1 MGCMSN
7 PASTVTAAPSMPKWL
22 DNQMQAN
29 TQEANNLGHQP
40 FVPYTGQLTA
50 GFNGDQNTAIAQT
63 RAATGTNVLNG
74 AGNNGSISGVDLSGY
89 MNPFTDSV
97 INASDQNL
105 NKQYGIAAADLAGK
119 GTMQAGFGGYGDR
132 AGAASAELASNY
144 ANQKNTTDAGLYAAN
159 FTNAQG
165 YAQKAVDNQLQ
176 GNIANAGIQQAA
188 TNNLYNMGTAEQA
201 TNQAGLDAQYSEF
214 MRQLNDPYQ
223 KLGFAT
229 SIANGAAPFYTT
241 QTTTSKTG
249 APSALQIFGGL
260 VKAGSGAIS
269 IGSANGGRIGLAA
282 GGVAEAGAA
291 LPAMNRDG
299 QLEAILGMLGQPAES
314 YAEGGDVPVA
324 APVEAPPE
332 PPATNIRELNAQ
344 FERERQMAY
353 AQNLPPELLSQVLA
367 KLSERHA
374 QAASGLAAGANYRE
388 PGAAAEAGPWTQGLA
403 AANGQVPPISAGETP
418 APGPELPRGL
428 MAAAP
433 QGQRQYLASRTVAP
447 PDGALP
453 EAEATPTGD
462 VPRGLAGAVAPAS
475 GFDDQVMGMLR
486 QQNPQEAPEGEGF
499 FGRISRRM
507 NDPNYAFSRF
517 LLNSGLAT
525 LSATGVNGLAANA
538 MGDAHGLAVHRQE
551 VNDRAHNES
560 ERMTAGARLIQQH
573 RLGLGAARSGPEL
586 QQFHARLRE
595 LEAQGLGQG
604 AEARDIR
611 AMISKRT
618 GEGEGGMTA
627 PQLAT
632 ARARA
637 RASAEQEAGRM
648 HFDTEENRRA
658 WIEDRT
664 EQSFRTDIGEAGR
677 ELRAYTPQH
686 RGPAPVPREAVPA
699 GMVPD
704 WQNPGRTM
712 VAPDSRDL
720 PQHELDL
727 LVNGGSTRQ
736 TMEGFI
742 GTFQPEFTNKPLVG
756 GMQNTLGS
764 ILPGTPE
771 WEAQGRWWR
780 GYNEWVN
787 QFRNSLFGASLTAN
801 EQRAFAA
808 STVDQSMKPETVTA
822 YLERQRAVVESAIRR
837 RAGALAARGV
847 RRAELAEAV
856 GMDPE
861 ALFALPRDRG
871 QGGSRAAAGDRG
883 GAGAAPGAAVDPKEG
898 DTRTIDGKPAVF
910 TGGQWYE
917 IRPRAP
923 TAAPPSGLG
932 AAAP

>member
-1 MGCMSN
+1 VGCFSN
-7 PASTVTAAPSMPKWL
+7 PKTTVIAAPSMPAWL
-22 DNQMQAN
+22 DTQMKAN
-29 TQEANNLGHQP
+29 TQKANELGNKP
-40 FVPYTGQLTA
+40 FVPYTGQLVA
-50 GFNGDQNTAIAQT
+50 GFNGDQNSAIAQT
-63 RAATGTNVLNG
+63 KGMTGTNVLSG

-89 MNPFTDSV
+89 MNPFTENV

-105 NKQYGIAAADLAGK
+105 NKQYGVAAADLAGK

-144 ANQKNTTDAGLYAAN
+144 ANQKNTTDSGLYAAN

-176 GNIANAGIQQAA
+176 GNIANAGINQAA
-188 TNNLYNMGTAEQA
+188 TNNLFNMGTAEQA
-201 TNQAGLDAQYSEF
+201 TAQAGNDASYSEF
-214 MRQLNDPYQ
+214 MRELNDPYQ
-223 KLGFAT
+223 KLGFAA

-241 QTTTSKTG
+241 QTTTSKAG
-249 APSALQIFGGL
+249 APSALQVFGGL
-260 VKAGSGAIS
+260 LKSGSGMVSLA
-269 IGSANGGRIGLAA
+269 SANGGRVGLAA
-282 GGVAEAGAA
+282 GGVAEGGAA

-299 QLEAILGMLGQPAES
+299 QLEEILGMLGQPAQG
-314 YAEGGDVPVA
+314 YDPGGRVRPVEGGAEVPVGATAA
-324 APVEAPPE
+324 APVEAPPEPPE

-353 AQNLPPELLSQVLA
+353 AQNLPPALLSQVLA

-374 QAASGLAAGANYRE
+374 RAASGLVAGANYRE
-388 PGAAAEAGPWTQGLA
+388 PGAAAVSGPWTQGLA
-403 AANGQVPPISAGETP
+403 AANGQVPPISAGETLV
-418 APGPELPRGL
+418 PGPE
-428 MAAAP
+428 
-433 QGQRQYLASRTVAP
+433 QTSS
-447 PDGALP
+447 
-453 EAEATPTGD
+453 ATPTAQAAQA
-462 VPRGLAGAVAPAS
+462 VPAGLAGAAPPPS
-475 GFDDQVMGMLR
+475 FDDRVLEMLR
-486 QQNPQEAPEGEGF
+486 QQNPQEAPEGEGL

-507 NDPNYAFSRF
+507 SDPNYAFSRF

-538 MGDAHGLAVHRQE
+538 MGDAHGLAMHRQE
-551 VNDRAHNES
+551 VNDRANNES
-560 ERMTAGARLIQQH
+560 ERMTAGSRMIQQH

-637 RASAEQEAGRM
+637 RQSAEQEAGRM

-664 EQSFRTDIGEAGR
+664 EQSYRTDVGAAGR
-677 ELRAYTPQH
+677 DLQAYAPQH

-727 LVNGGSTRQ
+727 MVNAGSTRQ
-736 TMEGFI
+736 TMEGFT
-742 GTFQPEFTNKPLVG
+742 GRFRDEFTNKPLVG
-756 GMQNTLGS
+756 GAQNRLGS

-771 WEAQGRWWR
+771 WEAQGNWWR

-801 EQRAFAA
+801 EQAAFAA
-808 STVDQSMKPETVTA
+808 STVDQSMKPDVVRD
-822 YLERQRAVVESAIRR
+822 YLDRQKAVIESAIRR
-837 RAGALAARGV
+837 RAGSLAARGV
-847 RRAELAEAV
+847 RRTELAEAV

-861 ALFALPRDRG
+861 QLFALSRDRG
-871 QGGSRAAAGDRG
+871 RDAGQERAQGERG
-883 GAGAAPGAAVDPKEG
+883 TPAAPAQADAAPKEG

-910 TGGQWYE
+910 TNGNWYE
-917 IRPRAP
+917 IRRVVPQA
-923 TAAPPSGLG
+923 TPPPGGLG
-932 AAAP
+932 ATQ